1 MYEIIEYRLDENG
14 EEKISATYCVS
25 ASELESALDYLDAM
39 CQRGEISS
47 YAFTPV

>member
-14 EEKISATYCVS
+14 